1 MTSSVQPPVLNP
13 PLGTPSNEWAKKTA
27 SSFDPSSQ
35 ETPQNTTSEQPTR
48 QSPSV
53 TPGNELPGAFP
64 NSGQGETSTST
75 TNITDTIVDTAKQYI
90 PASVMSTVGN
100 FLGNNSSGTTGTDKQ
115 VRASEHDIYH
125 KASLPSQELRGA
137 LPHEHV
143 GGVGSLPGASI
154 EKSVAV
160 LPDEQADWSEWS
172 TFAGRNTPGY
182 QTPSNLKANAPSLA
196 KSITQKATGLGV
208 AAGIIKADVPP
219 KPESEN
225 VSKTDDSPKPKSE
238 DVGKADA
245 PAKPE
250 SEDVGKGYPETI
262 TSHEIADA
270 QQAVGNIKPVAFDI
284 KPAQDVS
291 LPSTETQGQQP
302 GEHTGGIGT
311 LPGSKEEQGVA
322 VLPEERTTKTE
333 TERSERSEEQSEPSG
348 KPKGVGV
355 SGATDLLKKETR
367 SREPPTEPETVPSGQ
382 KTASPEPVQTGR
394 ASHESNDLGGTQR
407 SAGSEGES
415 EGQHKATLRERISG
429 GIKVVS
435 GKLGHDKSKVEEGKK
450 LMHGQSA

>member
-13 PLGTPSNEWAKKTA
+13 PLGTPSNEWAKNTA

-48 QSPSV
+48 QSPGV

-64 NSGQGETSTST
+64 DSDQGETSTGT
-75 TNITDTIVDTAKQYI
+75 TNITGTIVDTAKQYL
-90 PASVMSTVGN
+90 PTSVMSTVGN
-100 FLGNNSSGTTGTDKQ
+100 LLGNNSSGTTGTDKP

-208 AAGIIKADVPP
+208 AAGIIEADVPL

-225 VSKTDDSPKPKSE
+225 VSKAE
-238 DVGKADA
+238 A

-270 QQAVGNIKPVAFDI
+270 QQAVGSIKPVAFDV

-333 TERSERSEEQSEPSG
+333 TDRSERPDEQSEPSG

-367 SREPPTEPETVPSGQ
+367 SREPPTEPETVPSEQ